1 MGAEFARR
9 RQQLMEKIGDGVGIF
24 CSAPSAIH
32 HRDVEHVYRQDS
44 DFYYLT
50 GFSEPDAIAVIAPN
64 HEEHKFVLFV
74 RPRDRKAEVWS
85 GYRAGVEGA
94 QEQYG
99 ADIAYP
105 IGELDEKLPQYLQK
119 ADPLYYSL
127 GRNEY
132 FDRKI
137 LQHYRALMA
146 TYHKRGTGPTAIADA
161 SLLVAPMRL
170 RKSGYELEMLM
181 KAISISAESHN
192 RAFQAASPGMYE
204 YEIQAQIE
212 NDFRRNGALGPA
224 YPSIVAAGQNSCIL
238 HYVENNRQL
247 QAGDLLL
254 IDAGCSYEYYNAD
267 ITRTFPVSGKFTP
280 EQKTIY
286 ELVLEAQLAA
296 IAQVRSGNP
305 YNAIHDAAVK
315 VITEGLVELGL
326 LQGSIEE
333 LIKEEKY
340 KPFFMHRTGHWLG
353 IDVHDTGV
361 YQYGETWQNLE
372 EDMVV
377 TIEPGIYIAP
387 DATPAEGQPE
397 IADIWKGIGIRI
409 EDDVRVCDLPE
420 GHEIMTSAVPKSV
433 AAMEK
438 A

>member
-1 MGAEFARR
+1 MRAEFAQR
-9 RQQLMEKIGDGVGIF
+9 RQQLMEKIGAGVAIF
-24 CSAPSAIH
+24 CSAPSAVH
-32 HRDVEHVYRQDS
+32 HRDVTHVYRQDS

-64 HEEHKFVLFV
+64 HEEHKFILFV
-74 RPRDRKAEVWS
+74 RPRDRDAEVWS

-94 QEQYG
+94 QEQYD

-137 LQHYRALMA
+137 LERYLTLMA
-146 TYHKRGTGPTAIADA
+146 TYHKRGTGPTAIAEA
-161 SLLVAPMRL
+161 SLLIAPMRL
-170 RKSGYELEMLM
+170 RKSAYELEMLR
-181 KAISISAESHN
+181 KAIAISAESHN
-192 RAFQAASPGMYE
+192 RAFQSTSPGMYE

-212 NDFRRNGALGPA
+212 NDFRRSGALGPA
-224 YPSIVAAGQNSCIL
+224 YPSIVATGKNSCIL

-247 QAGDLLL
+247 QTGDLLL

-286 ELVLEAQLAA
+286 ELVLNAQLAA
-296 IAQVRSGNP
+296 IAQVKPGNP

-315 VITEGLVELGL
+315 VIVEGLVELGL
-326 LQGSIEE
+326 LQGSVEE
-333 LIKEEKY
+333 LIKEEKH

-353 IDVHDTGV
+353 IDVHDAGV
-361 YQYGETWQNLE
+361 YQYGESWQNLE
-372 EDMVV
+372 EDMVL

-397 IADIWKGIGIRI
+397 IPDIWKGIGIRI
-409 EDDVRVCDLPE
+409 EDDVRVTDWAE
-420 GHEIMTSAVPKSV
+420 GHEILTNAVPKSI

>member
-1 MGAEFARR
+1 
-9 RQQLMEKIGDGVGIF
+9 
-24 CSAPSAIH
+24 
-32 HRDVEHVYRQDS
+32 
-44 DFYYLT
+44 
-50 GFSEPDAIAVIAPN
+50 
-64 HEEHKFVLFV
+64 
-74 RPRDRKAEVWS
+74 
-85 GYRAGVEGA
+85 
-94 QEQYG
+94 
-99 ADIAYP
+99 
-105 IGELDEKLPQYLQK
+105 
-119 ADPLYYSL
+119 
-127 GRNEY
+127 
-132 FDRKI
+132 
-137 LQHYRALMA
+137 
-146 TYHKRGTGPTAIADA
+146 
-161 SLLVAPMRL
+161 
-170 RKSGYELEMLM
+170 
-181 KAISISAESHN
+181 
-192 RAFQAASPGMYE
+192 
-204 YEIQAQIE
+204 
-212 NDFRRNGALGPA
+212 
-224 YPSIVAAGQNSCIL
+224 VAAGQNSCIL